1 MSTSTPP
8 RPAHDVGQS
17 GKGWAMGL
25 TVFAGALMVIAGV
38 WHALVGIAALFND
51 EVYVATPQYIYAFDL
66 TAWGWTFL
74 LLGVL
79 VAAAGVGVFSGKVWA
94 RTVGVVL
101 AGLSLVA
108 NFLFIPYYPIWAL
121 LVIALDAAVIWA
133 LVGFRRESD

>member
-1 MSTSTPP
+1 
-8 RPAHDVGQS
+8 
-17 GKGWAMGL
+17 MGL

-51 EVYVATPQYIYAFDL
+51 ELYVATPQYIYAFDL

-74 LLGVL
+74 LLGIL
-79 VAAAGVGVFSGKVWA
+79 VAAAGVGVFSGQVWA